1 MFLSDV
7 RSWQHRVLQRPPQ
20 ARRVLRFTALE
31 ASPSFTCA
39 AIATAGAAER
49 GLPGQGRLH
58 GAMPTAGTIST
69 ARTGQE
75 PSTRLRA
82 AVVAP
87 EQYHQPGGAPR
98 LINHPAATGRR
109 FCSVLG
115 NRTPPRSPAMSRP
128 KCIGHDH
135 PSRLCS
141 VLQPNGSQ
149 RAPKQALSN
158 KDPSSGSKHGQILP
172 GRSRAAAKFSFT
184 PTGGYPAAPAK
195 LQEGRPGDKKT
206 S

>member
-1 MFLSDV
+1 MSCHSAPGANAIDRSGGSERHTAAHAGGLGEMSPPLPSTRTELAWGGWGLGMQELHKSGCRQRAKPWRAELGFGVELFFSDV

-49 GLPGQGRLH
+49 GRPGQGHLH
-58 GAMPTAGTIST
+58 RAMPTAGTIST

-87 EQYHQPGGAPR
+87 EQYHQPGG
-98 LINHPAATGRR
+98 L
-109 FCSVLG
+109 LG
-115 NRTPPRSPAMSRP
+115 S
-128 KCIGHDH
+128 
-135 PSRLCS
+135 
-141 VLQPNGSQ
+141 
-149 RAPKQALSN
+149 
-158 KDPSSGSKHGQILP
+158 
-172 GRSRAAAKFSFT
+172 
-184 PTGGYPAAPAK
+184 
-195 LQEGRPGDKKT
+195 
-206 S
+206 

>member
-1 MFLSDV
+1 MGFGDAGAAQIGLQAALWRAELGVDVELFLSDV
-7 RSWQHRVLQRPPQ
+7 RSWRHRVLQRPPQ

-69 ARTGQE
+69 ARTDQE

-87 EQYHQPGGAPR
+87 ERYHQPGG
-98 LINHPAATGRR
+98 L
-109 FCSVLG
+109 LG
-115 NRTPPRSPAMSRP
+115 S
-128 KCIGHDH
+128 
-135 PSRLCS
+135 
-141 VLQPNGSQ
+141 
-149 RAPKQALSN
+149 
-158 KDPSSGSKHGQILP
+158 
-172 GRSRAAAKFSFT
+172 
-184 PTGGYPAAPAK
+184 
-195 LQEGRPGDKKT
+195 
-206 S
+206 